1 MTTGRINQV
10 TISERINQPC
20 GQIIPQ
26 GQLQFI
32 MQLVRVALQAE
43 TKPSS
48 LLHFLYSRPY
58 FRDRSLANN
67 GIRSGFVGP

>member
-20 GQIIPQ
+20 GRLIPQ

-32 MQLVRVALQAE
+32 IHLVRAVLQIE

-58 FRDRSLANN
+58 FRDRSLASN
-67 GIRSGFVGP
+67 GIRSGYVGP